1 MFSRNCC
8 YLAFLSSYILLNSF
22 DAHNRDF
29 NRGSLQ
35 ILIKFYCNLQVKNV
49 RIFEASPN
57 GEKEFTPSP
66 KQESFKKA
74 LEANHLV
81 FTERRGRFVM
91 VLPVKTEPVYITNI
105 KRGILSALQLQF
117 SEKPQE
123 MIHEVL
129 FML

>member
-1 MFSRNCC
+1 M
-8 YLAFLSSYILLNSF
+8 
-22 DAHNRDF
+22 
-29 NRGSLQ
+29 
-35 ILIKFYCNLQVKNV
+35 IKFYCNLQVKNV

>member
-1 MFSRNCC
+1 MK
-8 YLAFLSSYILLNSF
+8 
-22 DAHNRDF
+22 D
-29 NRGSLQ
+29 
-35 ILIKFYCNLQVKNV
+35 V

-57 GEKEFTPSP
+57 EEKDFKSSP
-66 KQESFKKA
+66 NQESFKRA

-81 FTERRGRFVM
+81 FSERKGRFVM

-123 MIHEVL
+123 MIHEVR
-129 FML
+129 FI

>member
-1 MFSRNCC
+1 M
-8 YLAFLSSYILLNSF
+8 
-22 DAHNRDF
+22 RD
-29 NRGSLQ
+29 
-35 ILIKFYCNLQVKNV
+35 V

-57 GEKEFTPSP
+57 GEKDFKSSP
-66 KQESFKKA
+66 NQESFKRA

-81 FTERRGRFVM
+81 FSERRGRFVM

-123 MIHEVL
+123 MIHEVRFSYL
-129 FML
+129 FFRNYRLFAGNLNFFLRFGFRVFWLQISKQS

>member
-1 MFSRNCC
+1 M
-8 YLAFLSSYILLNSF
+8 
-22 DAHNRDF
+22 
-29 NRGSLQ
+29 
-35 ILIKFYCNLQVKNV
+35 IKFYCNLQVKNV

-66 KQESFKKA
+66 KQESFKRA